1 METKKIVI
9 GSDHGGLHLKANII
23 NHLEKRG
30 FSVTDVGT
38 YTEDSCNYP
47 DYADALCRRIQSGE
61 FERGILVCGTGIG
74 MSMAANKHS
83 GIRAACC
90 ENTFSAR
97 MTRMHNNA
105 NVLCLGE
112 RVIGAG
118 LPATWWTCLPIR
130 ILRAADTR
138 DVLPCWMRWTMQ
150 RTDRYPHR
158 QGGNKNGGNRS

>member
-1 METKKIVI
+1 M
-9 GSDHGGLHLKANII
+9 
-23 NHLEKRG
+23 
-30 FSVTDVGT
+30 TDVGT

-118 LPATWWTCLPIR
+118 LACDMVDLFT
-130 ILRAADTR
+130 DT
-138 DVLPCWMRWTMQ
+138 DFE
-150 RTDRYPHR
+150 
-158 QGGNKNGGNRS
+158 GGRHEGRVAMLDALDHAKN